1 MPSCIARSF
10 ATRWFKPVASGLEA
24 GLLER
29 WYGGRPPGLTLH
41 GIARLYG
48 ALMRL
53 RRWAYRFGLR
63 TQHHLRVPVLVV
75 GNRTAGGAGKTPLVM
90 ALVEALRARGWKP
103 GVVSRGYGRRS
114 TAGRLVQTNDD
125 PSEVGDEP
133 LLIHRATGAPVR
145 VDRDRVAAAQWLV
158 EQGCDLIIADDGLQ
172 HLRLGRR
179 VEVEVQDGRGHG
191 NGLVMPAG
199 PLREPLPSRA
209 AHYCVVHGRGAR
221 GNEVSMTLSLGEL
234 RAIGVGR
241 ASATRA
247 LSSFVGQSVHA
258 VAGIGHPPRFFAALR
273 AAGLDP
279 VCWPFPDHHVFQRS
293 DFDAMSGLPIVMTA
307 KDAVKC
313 QALGLNDAW
322 EVALVATL
330 PATFIDALDHQL
342 RTLTDD
348 ASP

>member
-1 MPSCIARSF
+1 M
-10 ATRWFKPVASGLEA
+10 ASGLES

-29 WYGGRPPGLTLH
+29 WYGGRPPNLILRGVAL
-41 GIARLYG
+41 LYA

-53 RRWAYRFGLR
+53 RRWAYRSGVF
-63 TQHHLRVPVLVV
+63 TQHHLPVPVLVV
-75 GNRTAGGAGKTPLVM
+75 GNRTAGGAGKTPLAM
-90 ALVEALRARGWKP
+90 ALVEALRARGWQP

-114 TAGRLVQTNDD
+114 TSARSVQANDD

-133 LLIHRATGAPVR
+133 LLIHRATGVPVR

-158 EQGCDLIIADDGLQ
+158 GQGCDLIIADDGLQ

-179 VEVEVQDGRGHG
+179 LEIEVQDGRGHG

-199 PLREPLPSRA
+199 PLREPLPSRS
-209 AHYCVVHGRGAR
+209 AHWCVVHGRDAR
-221 GNEVSMTLSLGEL
+221 ADEVTMTLSLGDL
-234 RAIGVGR
+234 RAVGAGHETAAR
-241 ASATRA
+241 P
-247 LSSFVGQSVHA
+247 LSSFVGQPVHA
-258 VAGIGHPPRFFAALR
+258 VAGIGHPPRFFRALR

-293 DFDAMSGLPIVMTA
+293 DFEAISGRPIVMTA

-313 QALGLNDAW
+313 QALGLDDAW

-330 PATFIDALDHQL
+330 PAIFVDALDHQL
-342 RTLTDD
+342 RTLTAD
-348 ASP
+348 APP